1 MNKNKDIMRRGI
13 LTMLLVLTA
22 SISFAQEAEQQKEI
36 KQKDKGEMKFEKTRH
51 NFGVFSQDTAVVT
64 YDFIFTNVGKAPLI
78 IHEAS
83 ASCGCT
89 VPEYTLEPIMPG
101 KTGKISVT
109 YNGKGRRPGVFRK
122 SITVH
127 NNGKQTP
134 VRLYIEGEMI
144 DNTPAKLIQDD
155 ALYQDIYQY

>member
-1 MNKNKDIMRRGI
+1 MKRH
-13 LTMLLVLTA
+13 MLFVLMLATA
-22 SISFAQEAEQQKEI
+22 IVGSAQEEV
-36 KQKDKGEMKFEKTRH
+36 KQKDKAEMKFEKTRH
-51 NFGVFSQDTAVVT
+51 DFGVFAQDTATVT
-64 YDFIFTNVGKAPLI
+64 YDFVFTNVGKSPLI
-78 IHEAS
+78 IHQAS

-101 KTGKISVT
+101 CKGKITVT

-134 VRLYIEGEMI
+134 VRLYNEGEMI
-144 DNTPAKLIQDD
+144 DNTPVELIQSETF
-155 ALYQDIYQY
+155 YQNIHQ